1 MRNRSRQLLV
11 LLMLLLQETRSGR
24 RKRKEE
30 EEEEEEED
38 RQKLGN
44 QEVLGKQIMGT
55 KTQMASEEKGERLR
69 YFRAWLGFF
78 LILFL
83 F

>member
-1 MRNRSRQLLV
+1 MRNHSRKLLV
-11 LLMLLLQETRSGR
+11 LLMLLLPETRSGR
-24 RKRKEE
+24 RKNK
-30 EEEEEEED
+30 EED

-44 QEVLGKQIMGT
+44 QEVLGKQIMGI

>member
-24 RKRKEE
+24 RKRK